1 MHKTLNSKQPKA
13 INPVV
18 DTLGSVEA
26 REARVRRLYSA
37 PGGPLMGWLLDE
49 ALARGHHQQELARQ
63 LGVTVGYL
71 HQLRNG
77 LRQVNHISHD
87 FAAACASYLMV
98 PAVVVK
104 LVSGLIRMSDFAW
117 PNVSEEELVERAF
130 QRLRSDPVVMA
141 ALPESLDSLSY
152 EARRA
157 LVILYSEVSCQDFF
171 SLREVPEAVR
181 WLQRAAVLHN
191 ESEADAL
198 IGHKG
203 ISH

>member
-1 MHKTLNSKQPKA
+1 MQQTLNSKQLKA
-13 INPVV
+13 IKPVA
-18 DTLGSVEA
+18 DTLGSVET

-130 QRLRSDPVVMA
+130 QRLRSDPVVMT

-157 LVILYSEVSCQDFF
+157 LVILYSEVSCQDLFA
-171 SLREVPEAVR
+171 LREVPEAVR

-191 ESEADAL
+191 ESEAGAV
-198 IGHKG
+198 IGHRD
-203 ISH
+203 ISY